1 MEENITTNCG
11 KLPEEFNLS
20 EKMGKEP
27 FNEDFIHIED
37 IKEFIKRLKEEI
49 VNPIEYQCGCCC
61 DNEKR
66 IDKLVG
72 DKLSEVGR
80 WTQQYKYHERTGRS

>member
-1 MEENITTNCG
+1 MIKMEENITTNCG

-20 EKMGKEP
+20 EKI
-27 FNEDFIHIED
+27 NNIHNYSDGDIQVTD

-80 WTQQYKYHERTGRS
+80 

>member
-1 MEENITTNCG
+1 MIKMEENITTNCG

-20 EKMGKEP
+20 EKI
-27 FNEDFIHIED
+27 NNIHNYSDGDIQVTD

-66 IDKLVG
+66 IDKLAG

-80 WTQQYKYHERTGRS
+80 